1 MAAFLKEHDTE
12 NAPIVCAGAILNGS
26 TMPSLEIFY

>member
-12 NAPIVCAGAILNGS
+12 EGNAPLSTLALGS
-26 TMPSLEIFY
+26 TMPSLAIFY